1 VPHISAAARRGSDM
15 KRRTAWILVAGV
27 AAVSIG
33 AAAVGAV
40 AYVLRQSSGAPALSG
55 NSCVTLDVEGDIPEA
70 PPMEFGALFER
81 RPPSLKTLV
90 EGLDRAA
97 KDPKVSSVLL
107 RVGLLDGAGWGKVQE
122 LRDAVERFRKSGKP
136 VYAHIEYCGNREY
149 YLATAADKIYAIPTA
164 IVNVSGLAV
173 EVMFFRGTLDKLGVE
188 AQFEGVGKY
197 KNAPNTFTERS
208 FTAAH
213 REQME
218 ALVDGLYGQYRAAIA
233 KARGMSEEQAQRVVD
248 GGPYDG
254 AGAKAAGLVD
264 EVLYHDQIQERV
276 KGATRV
282 AAARYA
288 RGSRGLGFDTR
299 PKLALIYAVGE
310 IVPGESRSGGLSG
323 ESAGSDTVSQA
334 IRDARED
341 DTYKAIILRVD
352 SPGGFGPSADVIRRE
367 VQLARKQKPVVV
379 SMGDYAASGGYYV
392 SIGSDAIVA
401 QPATITGSIG
411 VFSGKFSV
419 RRLYDKLGI
428 TKETIRR
435 GRFSDLF
442 TEYRP
447 WNADERRK
455 IHEQNV
461 AFYQDFVQKVA
472 EGRGKSWEEIDEVA
486 QGRVWTGEEALA
498 HGLVDRLGGLDAAV
512 SVAREKAKLG
522 TQEVALVMLP
532 ERKGFLETVWERQQE
547 EDAEAAIPREL
558 RALIRWARAVTGDG
572 PIARLPFDLRVR

>member
-1 VPHISAAARRGSDM
+1 M

-40 AYVLRQSSGAPALSG
+40 AYVLHRSGSAPALSG

-70 PPMEFGALFER
+70 PPQEFGPLFER

-90 EGLDRAA
+90 ESLDRAS
-97 KDPKVSSVLL
+97 KDPKVSNVLL

-122 LRDAVERFRKSGKP
+122 LRDAVQRFRRSGKP
-136 VYAHIEYCGNREY
+136 VYSHIEYCGNKEY

-164 IVNVSGLAV
+164 IVNVSGLSV
-173 EVMFFRGTLDKLGVE
+173 DVMFFRGTLDKLGIQ

-197 KNAPNTFTERS
+197 KNAPNAFTERS
-208 FTAAH
+208 FTDAH

-218 ALVDGLYGQYRAAIA
+218 SLVDGLYAQYRAAIA
-233 KARGMSEEQAQRVVD
+233 KAREMSEEEAQRAID
-248 GGPYDG
+248 AGPYDG
-254 AGAKAAGLVD
+254 EAAKAAGLVD
-264 EVLYHDQIQERV
+264 EVLYHDQVQERM

-288 RGSRGLGFDTR
+288 RAARGFGFDTR
-299 PKLALIYAVGE
+299 PKFALVYAVGE
-310 IVPGESRSGGLSG
+310 IVPGESASGGLGG
-323 ESAGSDTVSQA
+323 EAAGSDTVSQA
-334 IRDARED
+334 LRDARED
-341 DTYKAIILRVD
+341 DAYKAIILRVD
-352 SPGGFGPSADVIRRE
+352 SPGGFGPAADVIRRE
-367 VQLARKQKPVVV
+367 VQLARKEKPVVI

-411 VFSGKFSV
+411 VFSGKFSL
-419 RRLYDKLGI
+419 RGLYDKLGI
-428 TKETIRR
+428 TKESIRR
-435 GRFSDLF
+435 GRYADLF

-447 WNADERRK
+447 WNDDERRK
-455 IHEQNV
+455 IHDQNV
-461 AFYQDFVQKVA
+461 AFYQDFVRKVA
-472 EGRGKSWEEIDEVA
+472 EGRGKSWEEVDEVA
-486 QGRVWTGEEALA
+486 QGRVWTGEEALD

-512 SVAREKAKLG
+512 AVAREKAKLG
-522 TQEVALVMLP
+522 TQDVALVILP
-532 ERKGFLETVWERQQE
+532 ERKGFLATVWERQQE
-547 EDAEAAIPREL
+547 EDMQSGVPREL
-558 RALIRWARAVTGDG
+558 RALLRWARAVTGDG